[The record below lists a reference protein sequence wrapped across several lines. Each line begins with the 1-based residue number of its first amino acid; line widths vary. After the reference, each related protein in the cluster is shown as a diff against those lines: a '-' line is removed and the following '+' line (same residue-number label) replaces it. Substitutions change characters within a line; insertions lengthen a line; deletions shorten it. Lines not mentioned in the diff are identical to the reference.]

1 MGIPDRNY
9 MEKLG
14 FGQRWRDI
22 MTLIWSTTSSCIL
35 LNRKV
40 GRLIKHVQVL
50 RLGDPLLPILFI
62 LTMDP
67 LHKLLDKATQMGLLH
82 PIGADDM
89 VLFLRP
95 IATDV
100 AHLQQ
105 LLHSFGAATGLC
117 KNIQK

>member
-1 MGIPDRNY
+1 MHPPQPQGWATDKARA
-9 MEKLG
+9 
-14 FGQRWRDI
+14 
-22 MTLIWSTTSSCIL
+22 STKTRRPALANIVHL
-35 LNRKV
+35 A
-40 GRLIKHVQVL
+40 
-50 RLGDPLLPILFI
+50 
-62 LTMDP
+62 MDP

-105 LLHSFGAATGLC
+105 LLHSFGTATGLC

>member
-62 LTMDP
+62 SQWTLCISYWTRQ
-67 LHKLLDKATQMGLLH
+67 HKWVFYIQSGLM
-82 PIGADDM
+82 IW
-89 VLFLRP
+89 
-95 IATDV
+95 
-100 AHLQQ
+100 
-105 LLHSFGAATGLC
+105 SYS
-117 KNIQK
+117 